1 MGTLDTG
8 IVLAYLAMMVAIG
21 LYASRKQGS
30 VEDYFVASGR
40 IGTLS
45 IACLWLAS
53 WIGGASVVAGASNA
67 YHSGISAG
75 WYIGSMVIGCSLFGL
90 FFAARV
96 NRIGRQNKLL
106 TYPDMIESRYDSR
119 TRVVATITTILA
131 YLGYAAGQIAAS
143 ALVLQTLLGMQYE
156 AALLLSAGII
166 VVYTATGGFL
176 AITFTDWVQ
185 VSILFVGVAIV
196 GIPIAVANG
205 GDWSTLTTSLPESYF
220 DVGGMGWPTIL
231 AMVVSISLSFFTAMD
246 NYTRCFAAR
255 SEQTAR
261 RGALI
266 ASVLL
271 VPLLVGTVW
280 MGLTTQVLIPG
291 MADTGDVLT
300 RFVIEYFPVGLKGL
314 LLVGIL
320 AALMSTADICILT
333 ASANATRDIYQR
345 YVNPAVEP
353 KRLLGMSM
361 VASAVIGTGATL
373 MAWLMQDVLSILLV
387 AFTVNSAALFLPSIA
402 MVYFEHVS
410 KSAAFWSICCALG
423 VVVAWYGIAQ
433 FSQAGL
439 FALDPLWP
447 GLLVSVV
454 VFTIISRMDRNP
466 QSSLVAE

>member
-1 MGTLDTG
+1 MGSIDTG

-30 VEDYFVASGR
+30 VEDYFVASGK

-67 YHSGISAG
+67 YRSGISAG
-75 WYIGSMVIGCSLFGL
+75 WYIGSMVIGCLLFGL

-96 NRIGRQNKLL
+96 NRIGRENKLL

-119 TRVVATITTILA
+119 TRIVATVTTILA

-143 ALVLQTLLGMQYE
+143 ALVLQTLLGMEYE

-185 VSILFVGVAIV
+185 VSILFFGVAII
-196 GIPIAVANG
+196 GIPVAVANG
-205 GDWSTLTTSLPESYF
+205 GSWSTLTTSLPERYF
-220 DVGGMGWPTIL
+220 DIGGMGWPTIL

-266 ASVLL
+266 ASALL

-280 MGLTTQVLIPG
+280 MGLTTQTLIPN
-291 MADTGDVLT
+291 MADSGDVLT
-300 RFVIEYFPVGLKGL
+300 RFVIEYFPIGLKGL

-345 YVNPAVEP
+345 YVNPSVEP
-353 KRLLGMSM
+353 KRLLRMSM
-361 VASAVIGTGATL
+361 IASAVIGAGATL

-402 MVYFEHVS
+402 MVYFKHVS
-410 KSAAFWSICCALG
+410 KNAAFWSICCALG

-454 VFTIISRMDRNP
+454 VFTIISRMDRHT
-466 QSSLVAE
+466 QLSSAAE

>member
-1 MGTLDTG
+1 MGTIDTG

-30 VEDYFVASGR
+30 VEDYFVASGK
-40 IGTLS
+40 IGTFS
-45 IACLWLAS
+45 ISCLWLAS

-75 WYIGSMVIGCSLFGL
+75 WYIGSMVIGCVLFGL

-119 TRVVATITTILA
+119 TRIVATVTTILA

-143 ALVLQTLLGMQYE
+143 ALVLQTLLGMEYE

-185 VSILFVGVAIV
+185 VSILFFGVAII
-196 GIPIAVANG
+196 GIPVAIANG
-205 GDWSTLTTSLPESYF
+205 GSWSTLTTSLPERYF

-266 ASVLL
+266 ASALL

-280 MGLTTQVLIPG
+280 MGLTTQVLIPN
-291 MADTGDVLT
+291 MADSGDVLT
-300 RFVIEYFPVGLKGL
+300 RFVIEYFPIGLKGL

-345 YVNPAVEP
+345 YLNPSVEP
-353 KRLLGMSM
+353 KRLLRLSM
-361 VASAVIGTGATL
+361 IASAVIGAGATL

-402 MVYFEHVS
+402 MVYFKHVS
-410 KSAAFWSICCALG
+410 KRAAFWSICCALG

-454 VFTIISRMDRNP
+454 VFTIISRMERHTLP
-466 QSSLVAE
+466 APAAE